1 MTQCEKIIE
10 YMDTFGSITTYE
22 AFIDLGIAR
31 LASRICDLKKE
42 GWPIVSETVTTTNR
56 YGEKIHYAKYKIKR
70 EAV

>member
-42 GWPIVSETVTTTNR
+42 GYPIKTETVAATNR
-56 YGEKIHYAKYKIKR
+56 YGEKIHYSRYSIKR
-70 EAV
+70 EV